1 MLNQQFKDKQNT
13 PKKQFFKI
21 FGITIAAVLIFIGIF
36 MVIIQVIESN
46 DFNER
51 INARYNNIVTEV
63 DDEDF
68 DSALQDLKIFKDDY
82 GSESKKIS
90 LKISELENDI
100 ELKLYNNRSS
110 EDIGISVCE
119 TYLEYYPNGKYTDE
133 IKNSL
138 SELSEKQATEN
149 INTAKSYI
157 SKNDVLAAND
167 ELQSVINNSY
177 VSDSLK
183 QQADELSKSIASKV
197 ADEKGKKLILGTWTK
212 ATGVQYI
219 FEENGHMSMKLL
231 SNYDASAGTALDGF
245 EVKGI
250 LKEIDESGRIL
261 RGGLWEYN
269 GIVTQNDKQFA
280 HYTLLSQSSY
290 HDCIIQ
296 IDKQDRMGVILQS
309 GIGDISY
316 LFR

>member
-1 MLNQQFKDKQNT
+1 MK
-13 PKKQFFKI
+13 
-21 FGITIAAVLIFIGIF
+21 
-36 MVIIQVIESN
+36 
-46 DFNER
+46 
-51 INARYNNIVTEV
+51 
-63 DDEDF
+63 
-68 DSALQDLKIFKDDY
+68 LKIHFLNFQK
-82 GSESKKIS
+82 
-90 LKISELENDI
+90 
-100 ELKLYNNRSS
+100 
-110 EDIGISVCE
+110 
-119 TYLEYYPNGKYTDE
+119 
-133 IKNSL
+133 
-138 SELSEKQATEN
+138 KQATEN

-231 SNYDASAGTALDGF
+231 SNYDASAGTTLDGF

-296 IDKQDRMGVILQS
+296 IDKQDRMGIFLQS